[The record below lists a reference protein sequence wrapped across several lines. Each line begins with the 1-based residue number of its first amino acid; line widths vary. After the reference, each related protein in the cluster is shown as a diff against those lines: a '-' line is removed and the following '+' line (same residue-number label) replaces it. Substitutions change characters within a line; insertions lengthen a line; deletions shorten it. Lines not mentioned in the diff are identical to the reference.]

1 MNWTKLC
8 ELGCELPEVTIDEWY
23 GTPALKVR
31 GKGFVRLKEDAKSV
45 VFFVDTLDDK
55 EALLATKPDVYFTT
69 DHYNG
74 HASVLARLAQ
84 LRVDEARHRLT
95 AAWRKAAPPKLVKA
109 LAQRAPK
116 RQ

>member
-8 ELGCELPEVTIDEWY
+8 ELGRELPEVTIDRWY

-45 VFFVDTLDDK
+45 VFFVDSLDDK
-55 EALLATKPDVYFTT
+55 EALLDAKPDVYFTT

-74 HASVLARLAQ
+74 YATVLARLAK
-84 LRVDEARHRLT
+84 LRVDEARHRLET
-95 AAWRKAAPPKLVKA
+95 AWRKAAPPKLVKA
-109 LAQRAPK
+109 FDQRK
-116 RQ
+116 